1 MREAELTYYFQHLEE
16 FPVPQA
22 FSGHTYAYEALL
34 GLKAVMAVL
43 LPKGCGQEILGEVM
57 ENATIL
63 GDVHIGKG
71 TVVHPGVVIEGPVW
85 IGENCELMA
94 GAYLRPN
101 TLVGNRCVVGH
112 CCELKHSILQ
122 NGAKVQ
128 SFTFAGD
135 SLVGKSA
142 RVGSGAILANR
153 KFNQTNAL
161 LKIDGELLDLG
172 TDFFGCVLGDNSR
185 VGANSVTLPGAHI
198 GPYTWIMPGTRVKGF
213 VAERLR
219 VSARQELEIT
229 PNEALDLK

>member
-71 TVVHPGVVIEGPVW
+71 TVVHPGVVIEGPS
-85 IGENCELMA
+85 G
-94 GAYLRPN
+94 
-101 TLVGNRCVVGH
+101 
-112 CCELKHSILQ
+112 
-122 NGAKVQ
+122 
-128 SFTFAGD
+128 
-135 SLVGKSA
+135 SA
-142 RVGSGAILANR
+142 RIASSWRGPICAPTRWWATAALWATAANSSTAFSRTGQRFSPSPSPGTASSANRPVGSAPSWP
-153 KFNQTNAL
+153 T
-161 LKIDGELLDLG
+161 
-172 TDFFGCVLGDNSR
+172 
-185 VGANSVTLPGAHI
+185 ANSTRQMPCSKLTASSSTWARISLAASWGTTAASAPTASLLPGAHI